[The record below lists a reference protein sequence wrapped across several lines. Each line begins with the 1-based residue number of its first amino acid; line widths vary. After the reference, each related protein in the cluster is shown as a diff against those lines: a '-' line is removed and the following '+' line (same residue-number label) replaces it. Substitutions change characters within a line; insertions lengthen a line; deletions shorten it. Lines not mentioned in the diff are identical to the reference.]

1 MTRVAQQQEQPKWAY
16 EVFAE
21 FFEQPTRSR
30 LRELLKNHTGEFDH
44 FDFKEQWLPKGARAE
59 FARDILGFAN
69 SGGGIMVIGVKEHTD
84 GSLSSVG
91 IPELKDKTDIHNSV
105 KKFLPE
111 DIEYDVLDFSFKE
124 SEYGAIKGKKFQ
136 ALLVEDRPQYLPFI
150 SMADGDQIE
159 SGRVYVRSGAATS
172 VATHEQLQKILNR
185 RIETGHSTD
194 RELTLKEHLDELKL
208 LYAHM
213 SPSSIPIDMIKLVI
227 NPHYPKES
235 YQAFIARMIVLK
247 KKSIENFLQQR
258 GDRTT

>member
-1 MTRVAQQQEQPKWAY
+1 MAQQQEQPKWAY

-124 SEYGAIKGKKFQ
+124 SEDAAIKGKKFQ
-136 ALLVEDRPQYLPFI
+136 ALLVEDRPQRLPFI
-150 SMADGDQIE
+150 STVDGTEIT
-159 SGRVYVRSGAATS
+159 SNTIYVRVGVSTS
-172 VATHEQLQKILNR
+172 PATHDQVQKILNR
-185 RIETGHSTD
+185 RIETGYSTD

-235 YQAFIARMIVLK
+235 YQAFIARMICSK
-247 KKSIENFLQQR
+247 KKVIEDFLQQR

>member
-1 MTRVAQQQEQPKWAY
+1 MAQQQEQPKWAY

-30 LRELLKNHTGEFDH
+30 LRELLKNNLGEFNH
-44 FDFKEQWLPKGARAE
+44 LDFKEQWLPKEARGKL
-59 FARDILGFAN
+59 ARDILGFAN
-69 SGGGIMVIGVKEHTD
+69 SGGGVMVIGVKECAD
-84 GSLSSVG
+84 GPLSSVG
-91 IPELKDKTDIHNSV
+91 IPKLMDKTDIHNSV
-105 KKFLPE
+105 KKFLPG
-111 DIEYDVLDFSFKE
+111 DIDYDVLNFPFQE

-136 ALLVEDRPQYLPFI
+136 ALLVEDRPQHLPFI

-159 SGRVYVRSGAATS
+159 SGRVYVRSGTATP

-208 LYAHM
+208 LYACI
-213 SPSSIPIDMIKLVI
+213 SPSSIPIDMITLVI

-235 YQAFIARMIVLK
+235 YQAFIAQMIILK
-247 KKSIENFLQQR
+247 KKSIESFLQQR